1 MLNKNKKN
9 NFKAQAALMTLGTLA
24 PMAPALMSN
33 VGNIVAHADTFTF
46 KDGTTVSG
54 GQEGVPVPQRLTT
67 PSNENVQLTPFT
79 WTIRVVNQQNGQQ
92 LKSDDITFTP
102 KSQNV
107 TTDDKTG
114 TNEVHYTVKD
124 TAGIFKSDDY
134 TATNGDIDFNKI
146 LSGKQNSSQSDG
158 TFNRGQNNQQLTINS
173 DAFPNWVFG
182 QKNTDGQTPYI
193 LPELNGNTKA
203 QQQAQVSG
211 DADHKVLTFY
221 VIPNTAQTKNKDNAN
236 NHGDYVVPF
245 TGQDTGNNKA
255 TTNNGGSTANS
266 KGTNINN
273 GSGSTANHGSN
284 ATTNNNASANKTNN
298 QGNGS
303 QQSSQQDADTQQ
315 IINYINQHAE
325 QKVNISSNAKL
336 LTSFPAGENDAISW
350 AANKG
355 FDQYTVWTNNK
366 EHFVQVYYNPQTK
379 QFFATE
385 DGNEHTLLTKAQL
398 LQLFGLQSKDGNTA
412 GTNGVL
418 GSGSLGGT
426 TTGGSTGGLAQTNAQ
441 TKQNASILLSAI
453 AGTALLGFGLT
464 KDGKL
469 KL

>member
-1 MLNKNKKN
+1 MLNKTKKN

-33 VGNIVAHADTFTF
+33 VGNIVAHADSTA
-46 KDGTTVSG
+46 
-54 GQEGVPVPQRLTT
+54 VPTPQRLTT
-67 PSNENVQLTPFT
+67 PSDENVQLTPFT

-102 KSQNV
+102 ASQTV
-107 TTDDKTG
+107 TTGSDGGNVATY
-114 TNEVHYTVKD
+114 NIKD
-124 TAGIFKSDDY
+124 TAGIFNKNNVQI
-134 TATNGDIDFNKI
+134 TNGDVDFNKI
-146 LSGKQNSSQSDG
+146 LQSTTSNGISRGSNVVSSKG
-158 TFNRGQNNQQLTINS
+158 N
-173 DAFPNWVFG
+173 DALSKWVFG
-182 QKNTDGQTPYI
+182 DKNADGLTPYI
-193 LPELNGNTKA
+193 LPELNDANNKTA
-203 QQQAQVSG
+203 SQQAQVSG
-211 DADHKVLTFY
+211 DADHKVLTFN
-221 VIPNTAQTKNKDNAN
+221 VIPQTAQTKNKDNNN
-236 NHGDYVVPF
+236 NHGEYVVPF

-255 TTNNGGSTANS
+255 TTNNGGSTANN
-266 KGTNINN
+266 KGTNN

-284 ATTNNNASANKTNN
+284 TTTNNNASANKTNN
-298 QGNGS
+298 KGNGN

-315 IINYINQHAE
+315 IINAINQHA
-325 QKVNISSNAKL
+325 VNSNDQLPSDAKL
-336 LTSFPAGENDAISW
+336 LEQAPANT
-350 AANKG
+350 NG
-355 FDQYTVWTNNK
+355 FNTYS
-366 EHFVQVYYNPQTK
+366 VQVAEKGANGQITYQHLTVHYNPATK
-379 QFFATE
+379 QFFVTE
-385 DGNEHTLLTKAQL
+385 QGQNTALTKAQL

>member
-33 VGNIVAHADTFTF
+33 VGNIVAHADTFAF

-54 GQEGVPVPQRLTT
+54 GQEGVPMPQRLTT
-67 PSNENVQLTPFT
+67 PSDEATQVKITPFT

-92 LKSDDITFTP
+92 LKSDDVTFTP

-114 TNEVHYTVKD
+114 TSEVHYTVTD
-124 TAGIFKSDDY
+124 TAGIFKSNDFKV
-134 TATNGDIDFNKI
+134 TNGDINFNDIIDKTQT
-146 LSGKQNSSQSDG
+146 GSSNDNGISRG
-158 TFNRGQNNQQLTINS
+158 TTNKDKASS
-173 DAFPNWVFG
+173 DAFSNWAFG
-182 QKNTDGQTPYI
+182 NKNADGQTPYV
-193 LPELNGNTKA
+193 LPELNDNNKSAT
-203 QQQAQVSG
+203 QQAQVSG
-211 DADHKVLTFY
+211 DANHKVLTFN
-221 VIPNTAQTKNKDNAN
+221 VIPNTAQTKNKNDNN
-236 NHGDYVVPF
+236 NHGNYVVPF

-255 TTNNGGSTANS
+255 TTNNGGSTTSN
-266 KGTNINN
+266 KGTNNN
-273 GSGSTANHGSN
+273 SGSTANHGSN
-284 ATTNNNASANKTNN
+284 TTTNNNASANKTNN
-298 QGNGS
+298 NGNSS

-315 IINYINQHAE
+315 IINAINQHA
-325 QKVNISSNAKL
+325 VNSNDKLPSDAKL
-336 LTSFPAGENDAISW
+336 LEQAPANT
-350 AANKG
+350 NG
-355 FDQYTVWTNNK
+355 FNAYS
-366 EHFVQVYYNPQTK
+366 VQVAEKGANGQITYQHLTVHYNPATK
-379 QFFATE
+379 QFFVTE
-385 DGNEHTLLTKAQL
+385 QGQNTALTKAQL

>member
-67 PSNENVQLTPFT
+67 PSDEATQVKITPFT
-79 WTIRVVNQQNGQQ
+79 WTIRVVNQQTGQQ

-107 TTDDKTG
+107 TTDEKTG
-114 TNEVHYTVKD
+114 ASEVHYTVKD
-124 TAGIFKSDDY
+124 TAGIFKSNDY
-134 TATNGDIDFNKI
+134 SVPNGDINFNDIIDKTQT
-146 LSGKQNSSQSDG
+146 GSSNGNGISRGTTNKDKASSD
-158 TFNRGQNNQQLTINS
+158 TFSNWAFGNK
-173 DAFPNWVFG
+173 DA
-182 QKNTDGQTPYI
+182 DGQTPYI
-193 LPELNGNTKA
+193 LPELNDNNKSAT
-203 QQQAQVSG
+203 QQAQVSG

-221 VIPNTAQTKNKDNAN
+221 VIPNTAQTKNKTNAN
-236 NHGDYVVPF
+236 NHGEYVVPF

-255 TTNNGGSTANS
+255 TTNDGGSTTNN
-266 KGTNINN
+266 KGTNN
-273 GSGSTANHGSN
+273 SSSSTANHSSN
-284 ATTNNNASANKTNN
+284 TTTNNNASANKTNN
-298 QGNGS
+298 KGNSS

-398 LQLFGLQSKDGNTA
+398 LQLFGLQSKDDNTA

>member
-1 MLNKNKKN
+1 MLHKNKKN

-102 KSQNV
+102 ASQTV
-107 TTDDKTG
+107 TTGSDGGSVATY
-114 TNEVHYTVKD
+114 NIKD
-124 TAGIFKSDDY
+124 TAGIFNKNNFPI
-134 TATNGDIDFNKI
+134 TNGDVDFNAI
-146 LSGKQNSSQSDG
+146 LNG
-158 TFNRGQNNQQLTINS
+158 TTSTSTGSHNRGNVKTDVNS
-173 DAFPNWVFG
+173 NDALSKWVFG
-182 QKNTDGQTPYI
+182 DKNADGLTPYI

-211 DADHKVLTFY
+211 DANHKVLTFN
-221 VIPNTAQTKNKDNAN
+221 VIPNTAQTKNKNNNN
-236 NHGDYVVPF
+236 NHGEYVVPF

-255 TTNNGGSTANS
+255 TTNNGGSTANN
-266 KGTNINN
+266 KGTNTNN

-284 ATTNNNASANKTNN
+284 TTTNNNASANKTNN
-298 QGNGS
+298 NGNGS

-315 IINYINQHAE
+315 IINAINQHA
-325 QKVNISSNAKL
+325 VNSNDKLPSDAKL
-336 LTSFPAGENDAISW
+336 LEQAPANT
-350 AANKG
+350 NG
-355 FDQYTVWTNNK
+355 FNTYS
-366 EHFVQVYYNPQTK
+366 VQVAEKGANGQITYQHLTVHYNPATK
-379 QFFATE
+379 QFFVTE
-385 DGNEHTLLTKAQL
+385 QGQNTALTKAQL

>member
-1 MLNKNKKN
+1 MLHKNKKN

-33 VGNIVAHADTFTF
+33 VGNIVAHADSTA
-46 KDGTTVSG
+46 
-54 GQEGVPVPQRLTT
+54 VPTPQRLTT
-67 PSNENVQLTPFT
+67 PSDENVQLTPFT

-92 LKSDDITFTP
+92 LKSDDVTFTP

-124 TAGIFKSDDY
+124 TAGIFKSNDY
-134 TATNGDIDFNKI
+134 PVPNGDINFNDI
-146 LSGKQNSSQSDG
+146 ISGAQQGANGNTKRGGAKSLTQNSNALSD
-158 TFNRGQNNQQLTINS
+158 
-173 DAFPNWVFG
+173 WVFG
-182 QKNTDGQTPYI
+182 TKNADGQTPYI
-193 LPELNGNTKA
+193 LPELNDANNKTA
-203 QQQAQVSG
+203 TQTAQVSG
-211 DADHKVLTFY
+211 DANHKVLTFN

-245 TGQDTGNNKA
+245 TGQDTGNNKV
-255 TTNNGGSTANS
+255 TTNNGSSTTNN
-266 KGTNINN
+266 KGANN

-284 ATTNNNASANKTNN
+284 TANNASANKTNN
-298 QGNGS
+298 NGNGN

-315 IINYINQHAE
+315 IINAINQHA
-325 QKVNISSNAKL
+325 VNSNDKLPSDAKL
-336 LTSFPAGENDAISW
+336 LEQAPANT
-350 AANKG
+350 NG
-355 FDQYTVWTNNK
+355 FNTYS
-366 EHFVQVYYNPQTK
+366 VQVAEKGANGQITYQHLTVHYNPATK
-379 QFFATE
+379 QFFVTQQGQNTA
-385 DGNEHTLLTKAQL
+385 LTKAQL
-398 LQLFGLQSKDGNTA
+398 LQLFGLQSKDGNVTD
-412 GTNGVL
+412 TNGVL

>member
-1 MLNKNKKN
+1 MLNKHKKN

-33 VGNIVAHADTFTF
+33 VGNIVAHADSTA
-46 KDGTTVSG
+46 
-54 GQEGVPVPQRLTT
+54 VPTPQRLTT
-67 PSNENVQLTPFT
+67 PADENVQLTPFT

-92 LKSDDITFTP
+92 LKSDNITFTP
-102 KSQNV
+102 ASQTV
-107 TTDDKTG
+107 TTGSDGGSVATY
-114 TNEVHYTVKD
+114 NIKD
-124 TAGIFKSDDY
+124 TAGIFNKNNVQI
-134 TATNGDIDFNKI
+134 TNGDVDFNKI
-146 LSGKQNSSQSDG
+146 LNGATTNGGSRRGSSAL
-158 TFNRGQNNQQLTINS
+158 NNVMDN
-173 DAFPNWVFG
+173 DALSNWVFG

-211 DADHKVLTFY
+211 DADHKVLTFN
-221 VIPNTAQTKNKDNAN
+221 VIPNTSQTKNKDNAN

-255 TTNNGGSTANS
+255 TTNNGGSTTNN
-266 KGTNINN
+266 KGTNNN
-273 GSGSTANHGSN
+273 SGSTANHGSN
-284 ATTNNNASANKTNN
+284 TTTTNNNASANKTNN
-298 QGNGS
+298 NGNGS

-315 IINYINQHAE
+315 IINAINQHA
-325 QKVNISSNAKL
+325 VNSNDQLPSDAKL
-336 LTSFPAGENDAISW
+336 LEQAPANT
-350 AANKG
+350 NG
-355 FDQYTVWTNNK
+355 FNTYS
-366 EHFVQVYYNPQTK
+366 VQVAEKGANGQITYQHLTVHYNPATK
-379 QFFATE
+379 QFFVTE
-385 DGNEHTLLTKAQL
+385 QGQNTALTKAQL
-398 LQLFGLQSKDGNTA
+398 LQLFGLQSKDGNNA

-426 TTGGSTGGLAQTNAQ
+426 TTSGSTGGLAQTNAQ

>member
-9 NFKAQAALMTLGTLA
+9 NFKVQAALMTLGTLA

-33 VGNIVAHADTFTF
+33 VGNIVAHADSTA
-46 KDGTTVSG
+46 
-54 GQEGVPVPQRLTT
+54 VPTPQRLTT

-102 KSQNV
+102 ASQTV
-107 TTDDKTG
+107 TTGPDGGNVATY
-114 TNEVHYTVKD
+114 NIKD
-124 TAGIFKSDDY
+124 TAGIFNKNNVQI
-134 TATNGDIDFNKI
+134 TNGDVDFNKI
-146 LSGKQNSSQSDG
+146 LNNAGGSSSNNG
-158 TFNRGQNNQQLTINS
+158 VNRQGGQNNLSIDN
-173 DAFPNWVFG
+173 DALSNWVFG
-182 QKNTDGQTPYI
+182 QKNADGQTPYI

-211 DADHKVLTFY
+211 DADHKVLTFN

-255 TTNNGGSTANS
+255 TTNNGGSTTNN
-266 KGTNINN
+266 KGTNTNN
-273 GSGSTANHGSN
+273 GSGSTANHGS
-284 ATTNNNASANKTNN
+284 TNTNTNASANKTNN
-298 QGNGS
+298 NGNSS

-315 IINYINQHAE
+315 IINAINQHA
-325 QKVNISSNAKL
+325 VNSNDQLPSDAKL
-336 LTSFPAGENDAISW
+336 LEQAPANT
-350 AANKG
+350 NG
-355 FDQYTVWTNNK
+355 FNTYS
-366 EHFVQVYYNPQTK
+366 VQVAEKGANGQITYQHLTVHYNPATK
-379 QFFATE
+379 QFFVTE
-385 DGNEHTLLTKAQL
+385 QGQNTALTKAQL

>member
-33 VGNIVAHADTFTF
+33 VGNIIAHADSTAA
-46 KDGTTVSG
+46 
-54 GQEGVPVPQRLTT
+54 PVPQRLNT
-67 PSNENVQLTPFT
+67 PSDENVQLTPFT

-102 KSQNV
+102 ASQTV
-107 TTDDKTG
+107 TTGPDGGNVATY
-114 TNEVHYTVKD
+114 NIKD
-124 TAGIFKSDDY
+124 TAGIFNKNNVQI
-134 TATNGDIDFNKI
+134 TNGDVDFNKI
-146 LSGKQNSSQSDG
+146 LQSTTSNGISRGSNVVSSKG
-158 TFNRGQNNQQLTINS
+158 N
-173 DAFPNWVFG
+173 DALSKWVFG
-182 QKNTDGQTPYI
+182 DKNADGLTPYI
-193 LPELNGNTKA
+193 LPELNDANNKTA
-203 QQQAQVSG
+203 SQQAQVSG
-211 DADHKVLTFY
+211 DADHKVLTFN
-221 VIPNTAQTKNKDNAN
+221 VIPQAAQTKNKNNNN

-255 TTNNGGSTANS
+255 TTNNGGSAANN
-266 KGTNINN
+266 KGTNN

-284 ATTNNNASANKTNN
+284 ITTNNNASANKTNN
-298 QGNGS
+298 KGNGS

-315 IINYINQHAE
+315 IINAINQHA
-325 QKVNISSNAKL
+325 VNSNDKLPSDTKL
-336 LTSFPAGENDAISW
+336 LEQAPANT
-350 AANKG
+350 NG
-355 FDQYTVWTNNK
+355 FNTYS
-366 EHFVQVYYNPQTK
+366 VQVAEKGANGQITYQHLTVHYNPATK
-379 QFFATE
+379 QFFVTQQGQNTA
-385 DGNEHTLLTKAQL
+385 LTKAQL

>member
-33 VGNIVAHADTFTF
+33 VGNIVAHADSTA
-46 KDGTTVSG
+46 
-54 GQEGVPVPQRLTT
+54 VPTPQRLTT
-67 PSNENVQLTPFT
+67 PADENVQLTPFT

-107 TTDDKTG
+107 TTDEKTG
-114 TNEVHYTVKD
+114 ASEVHYTVKD
-124 TAGIFKSDDY
+124 TAGIFKSNDY
-134 TATNGDIDFNKI
+134 TATNGDIDFNAI
-146 LSGKQNSSQSDG
+146 IN
-158 TFNRGQNNQQLTINS
+158 QNNNS
-173 DAFPNWVFG
+173 GSIRGNKTDSLVNKGDFENWVFG
-182 QKNTDGQTPYI
+182 AKNSDGQTPYI
-193 LPELNGNTKA
+193 LPELNDANNKTA
-203 QQQAQVSG
+203 TQTAQVSG
-211 DADHKVLTFY
+211 DANHKVLTFN
-221 VIPNTAQTKNKDNAN
+221 VIPNTAQTKNKNNNN

-245 TGQDTGNNKA
+245 TGQDTGNNKT
-255 TTNNGGSTANS
+255 TTNNGGSTTNN
-266 KGTNINN
+266 KGTNNN
-273 GSGSTANHGSN
+273 SGSTANHGSN
-284 ATTNNNASANKTNN
+284 TTTNNNASANKTNSK
-298 QGNGS
+298 GNGS

-325 QKVNISSNAKL
+325 QKVNIASDAKL
-336 LTSFPAGENDAISW
+336 LTSFPSGVNDTTSLVAD
-350 AANKG
+350 KG
-355 FDQYTVWTNNK
+355 FDQYTVWLNNK
-366 EHFVQVYYNPQTK
+366 EHFVTIYYNPQTK
-379 QFFATE
+379 QFLATE

-398 LQLFGLQSKDGNTA
+398 LQLFGLNSKNNTNGNA
-412 GTNGVL
+412 KGTNGVL

-426 TTGGSTGGLAQTNAQ
+426 TTGGSTGGFAQTNAQ

>member
-33 VGNIVAHADTFTF
+33 VGNIVAHADSTA
-46 KDGTTVSG
+46 
-54 GQEGVPVPQRLTT
+54 VPTPQRLTT
-67 PSNENVQLTPFT
+67 PSDENVQLTPFT

-107 TTDDKTG
+107 TTDEKTG
-114 TNEVHYTVKD
+114 ASEVHYTVKD
-124 TAGIFKSDDY
+124 TAGIFKSNDY
-134 TATNGDIDFNKI
+134 PVPNGDINFNDI
-146 LSGKQNSSQSDG
+146 ISGAQQGANGNTNRGGAKSLTQNSNALSD
-158 TFNRGQNNQQLTINS
+158 
-173 DAFPNWVFG
+173 WVFG
-182 QKNTDGQTPYI
+182 TKNADGQTPYI
-193 LPELNGNTKA
+193 LPELNDANNKTA
-203 QQQAQVSG
+203 TQTAQVSG
-211 DADHKVLTFY
+211 DADHKVLTFN
-221 VIPNTAQTKNKDNAN
+221 VIPNTAQTKNKNNNN
-236 NHGDYVVPF
+236 NHGNYVVPF

-255 TTNNGGSTANS
+255 TTNNGGSAATNN
-266 KGTNINN
+266 KGTNTNN
-273 GSGSTANHGSN
+273 GSGSTANHSSN
-284 ATTNNNASANKTNN
+284 TTTNNNVSANKTNN
-298 QGNGS
+298 KGNGS

-315 IINYINQHAE
+315 IINYINQHAD
-325 QKVNISSNAKL
+325 QKVNISSDAKL
-336 LTSFPAGENDAISW
+336 LTSFPTGENDAISW
-350 AANKG
+350 AADKG

-366 EHFVQVYYNPQTK
+366 EHFVQIYYNPQTK

-398 LQLFGLQSKDGNTA
+398 LQLFGLQSKDGNAA

-426 TTGGSTGGLAQTNAQ
+426 TTGGSAGSLAQTNAQ